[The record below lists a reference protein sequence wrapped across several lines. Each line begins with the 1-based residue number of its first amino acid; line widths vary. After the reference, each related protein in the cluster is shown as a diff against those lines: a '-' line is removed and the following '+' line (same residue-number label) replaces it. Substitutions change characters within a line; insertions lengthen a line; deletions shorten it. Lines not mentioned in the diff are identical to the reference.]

1 MTAEEKKI
9 VNINCRAKSPG
20 TGSDGE
26 YACKGRTA
34 VVVRVLRN
42 SDGDVGGGHVSTYQC
57 ETCNRKFVITT

>member
-1 MTAEEKKI
+1 MNEEKKI

-26 YACKGRTA
+26 YSCKGRTA

-42 SDGDVGGGHVSTYQC
+42 SEGDVGGGQVTTFQC